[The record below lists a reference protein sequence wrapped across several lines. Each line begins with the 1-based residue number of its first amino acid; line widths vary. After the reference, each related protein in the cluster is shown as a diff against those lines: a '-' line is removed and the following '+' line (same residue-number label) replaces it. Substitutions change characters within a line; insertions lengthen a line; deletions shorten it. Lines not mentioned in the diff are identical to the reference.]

1 MGMKGF
7 VHRDLS
13 LASTSMHYVEA
24 GAGQPVVFL
33 HGNPTSSYLWRSV
46 LAHADL
52 GPRRAVAVDLIGMGG
67 SGKPP
72 IEYHLAEH
80 VEHVAALLDALALD
94 DVVLVGHDWGVAI
107 ALEYLRRHPARV
119 AAVAFMEGHLRPLPD
134 WSGIDPVF
142 QRIRTPGVGE
152 RMVLEEN
159 FFLNALLPAATRRP
173 LTPADLA
180 AYRRPYPTPQSRRPL
195 LQWARQIPIAG
206 EPGVVATQMAR
217 SWAAFTAS
225 RVPKLLLHGG
235 AGVVLT
241 VDKIALCRSELPAL
255 AVADLGDAGHFL
267 PEDRPAELAAA
278 LSTWIANG
286 YAMQA

>member
-1 MGMKGF
+1 MKGF
-7 VHRDLS
+7 VHHDVA
-13 LASTSMHYVEA
+13 LAGTSMHYLEA
-24 GAGQPVVFL
+24 GAGQPVMFL

-46 LAHADL
+46 LGYADL
-52 GPRRAVAVDLIGMGG
+52 GSRRAIAVDLIGMGD

-80 VEHVAALLDALALD
+80 VDHVGALLDALALD

-107 ALEYLRRHPARV
+107 ALEYVRRHPSRI

-134 WSGIDPVF
+134 WSGIDPIF
-142 QRIRTPGVGE
+142 HRIRTPGVGE
-152 RMVLEEN
+152 RLVLEEN
-159 FFLNALLPAATRRP
+159 FFLDSLLPAATRRP

-180 AYRRPYPTPQSRRPL
+180 TYRRPYPTPQSRRPL

-206 EPGVVATQMAR
+206 EPASAAAQMAR

-225 RVPKLLLHGG
+225 RVPKLLLHGRE
-235 AGVVLT
+235 GVVLT
-241 VDKIALCRSELPAL
+241 ADKIAMCQAELPAL

-278 LSTWIANG
+278 LSTWLANG
-286 YAMQA
+286 YSMQG